1 MREIQWRIWWQL
13 FIKDKNPS
21 VLRWTHPLWDF
32 FTTALV
38 HMNTHT
44 HTHIWTQMLEHTHIR
59 TFPLQLERSSE
70 QTLRSPFPLSPFS
83 LFHSLFLLSQL
94 SFSLSHFLAH
104 IVLLCPNSFL
114 SRKEA
119 LKEWEQVWKSW
130 TNVLILRENSTSEVT
145 AYLSY
150 TRTHP
155 HAFTNACSHTQIFS
169 RTCTL
174 KYSRTF
180 VPHSYISHT
189 LCLFLLSICLMIK
202 LCITWPT
209 EIKLRTKS
217 HIDIFIHLS
226 DH

>member
-1 MREIQWRIWWQL
+1 MFFVGHILCGIFSPLHLYTWIPTPTRTYEHKCLNIHTYAHFHYSLSVQASKLCALL
-13 FIKDKNPS
+13 F
-21 VLRWTHPLWDF
+21 
-32 FTTALV
+32 
-38 HMNTHT
+38 
-44 HTHIWTQMLEHTHIR
+44 
-59 TFPLQLERSSE
+59 
-70 QTLRSPFPLSPFS
+70 
-83 LFHSLFLLSQL
+83 LFLLSLFFIL
-94 SFSLSHFLAH
+94 SFFWVNSLSLFLTSLLTF
-104 IVLLCPNSFL
+104 VLLCPNSFL

-189 LCLFLLSICLMIK
+189 LCLFLLSICLMII

-209 EIKLRTKS
+209 KIKRGAKS